1 MLITIIIAVII
12 SVFLF
17 FTSAFIALKMGALP
31 WPIIFSIIVSAGLL
45 KLFNALTPHRV
56 NIAQAGGS
64 IGRLMA
70 AAVVFTLPGLILE
83 NPNFVSHGW
92 LVLTCASAAIL
103 GIGLSIPLREEYIV
117 KQNLP
122 FPAGRAGGEVIK
134 TVFNQDHRFGLMII
148 FGILAALFTLGRD
161 ALDWN
166 YIDLGVA
173 GSQPVLILIM
183 PMVIATGIIL
193 GSANS
198 FSWGAGGILSVIGAI
213 IFTAIFEGIETA
225 PRIQNFGMGLVIGS
239 GLGYMLIHA
248 SLALPSKSIIF
259 KQKPWV
265 WGMAISSGLIL
276 FFMGIPLF
284 AAALCLILTFF
295 TVNLAS
301 RMTGL
306 TNIDPLEQFG
316 LLSALLI
323 TYFFGMA
330 NLELGLEHRYIITFF
345 IATATAI
352 AGDIGHDY
360 KSAQIVGT
368 DYKQIVIVDLVAA
381 VVVALMIPLLLGVIQ
396 SPVIADTLFTLKFP
410 APQAQIVAMNLK
422 GLPHPLI
429 FVCGLILAIIIEAF
443 RFKGKLS
450 AVHLM
455 PLGIGLFLGFN
466 LAFLIAIGGFIAFK
480 VAKKGSEQM
489 LTAIVISAAIL
500 GGEGTIGFLQSSL
513 QVFFPAKE
521 TAVLGLL
528 SLLLIALLARSIR
541 GHFQKS

>member
-1 MLITIIIAVII
+1 
-12 SVFLF
+12 
-17 FTSAFIALKMGALP
+17 
-31 WPIIFSIIVSAGLL
+31 
-45 KLFNALTPHRV
+45 
-56 NIAQAGGS
+56 
-64 IGRLMA
+64 
-70 AAVVFTLPGLILE
+70 
-83 NPNFVSHGW
+83 
-92 LVLTCASAAIL
+92 LTCASAAIL

-166 YIDLGVA
+166 YIDLGAA
-173 GSQPVLILIM
+173 GSQPILILIM

-213 IFTAIFEGIETA
+213 ILTAIFDGIDTA

-239 GLGYMLIHA
+239 GIGYMLIHA
-248 SLALPSKSIIF
+248 SSTLPSKSIIF
-259 KQKPWV
+259 KQKLWV

-368 DYKQIVIVDLVAA
+368 DHKQIVLVDLVAA

>member
-1 MLITIIIAVII
+1 MLKTIIIAVII
-12 SVFLF
+12 AVFLF

-64 IGRLMA
+64 IGGLMA

-83 NPNFVSHGW
+83 NPNFISHGW

-166 YIDLGVA
+166 YIVLGVA
-173 GSQPVLILIM
+173 GSQPILILIM

-368 DYKQIVIVDLVAA
+368 DHKQIVLVDLVAA

>member
-1 MLITIIIAVII
+1 
-12 SVFLF
+12 
-17 FTSAFIALKMGALP
+17 
-31 WPIIFSIIVSAGLL
+31 
-45 KLFNALTPHRV
+45 
-56 NIAQAGGS
+56 
-64 IGRLMA
+64 
-70 AAVVFTLPGLILE
+70 
-83 NPNFVSHGW
+83 
-92 LVLTCASAAIL
+92 
-103 GIGLSIPLREEYIV
+103 
-117 KQNLP
+117 
-122 FPAGRAGGEVIK
+122 
-134 TVFNQDHRFGLMII
+134 
-148 FGILAALFTLGRD
+148 
-161 ALDWN
+161 
-166 YIDLGVA
+166 
-173 GSQPVLILIM
+173 
-183 PMVIATGIIL
+183 
-193 GSANS
+193 
-198 FSWGAGGILSVIGAI
+198 
-213 IFTAIFEGIETA
+213 
-225 PRIQNFGMGLVIGS
+225 
-239 GLGYMLIHA
+239 
-248 SLALPSKSIIF
+248 
-259 KQKPWV
+259 
-265 WGMAISSGLIL
+265 MAISSGLIL

-368 DYKQIVIVDLVAA
+368 DHKQIVLVDLVAA

-521 TAVLGLL
+521 TAILGSI

>member
-1 MLITIIIAVII
+1 MLKTIIIAVII
-12 SVFLF
+12 AVFLF

-64 IGRLMA
+64 IGGLMA

-83 NPNFVSHGW
+83 NPNFISHGW

-134 TVFNQDHRFGLMII
+134 TAFNQDHRFGLMII
-148 FGILAALFTLGRD
+148 FVILAALFTLGRD

-166 YIDLGVA
+166 YIDLGAA
-173 GSQPVLILIM
+173 GSQPILILIM

-213 IFTAIFEGIETA
+213 ILTAIFDGIDTT

-248 SLALPSKSIIF
+248 SSALPSKSIIF

-368 DYKQIVIVDLVAA
+368 DHKQIVLVDLVAA

>member
-1 MLITIIIAVII
+1 MLKTIIIAVII
-12 SVFLF
+12 AVFLF

-64 IGRLMA
+64 IGGLMA

-166 YIDLGVA
+166 YINLGAA
-173 GSQPVLILIM
+173 GSQPILILIM

-368 DYKQIVIVDLVAA
+368 DHKQIVLVDLVAA

-521 TAVLGLL
+521 TAVLGSL

>member
-1 MLITIIIAVII
+1 MLKTIIIAVII
-12 SVFLF
+12 AVFLF

-64 IGRLMA
+64 IGGLMA

-83 NPNFVSHGW
+83 NPNFISHGW

-134 TVFNQDHRFGLMII
+134 TAFNQDHRFGLMII
-148 FGILAALFTLGRD
+148 FVILAALFTLGRD

-173 GSQPVLILIM
+173 GSQPILILIM

-368 DYKQIVIVDLVAA
+368 DHKQIVLVDLVAA

-521 TAVLGLL
+521 TAVLGSL

>member
-1 MLITIIIAVII
+1 MLKTIIIAVII
-12 SVFLF
+12 AVFLF

-64 IGRLMA
+64 IGGLMA

-83 NPNFVSHGW
+83 NPNFISHGW

-166 YIDLGVA
+166 YIDLGAA
-173 GSQPVLILIM
+173 GSQPILILIM

-213 IFTAIFEGIETA
+213 MLTAIFDGIDTT

-248 SLALPSKSIIF
+248 SSALPSKSIIF

-368 DYKQIVIVDLVAA
+368 DHKQIVLVDLVAA

-443 RFKGKLS
+443 RFKGNLS

>member
-1 MLITIIIAVII
+1 MLKTIIIAVII
-12 SVFLF
+12 AVFLF

-64 IGRLMA
+64 IGGLMA

-83 NPNFVSHGW
+83 NPNFISHGW

-166 YIDLGVA
+166 YIDLGAA
-173 GSQPVLILIM
+173 GSQPILILIM

-239 GLGYMLIHA
+239 GLGYMLMHA

-368 DYKQIVIVDLVAA
+368 DHKQIVLVDLVAA

-521 TAVLGLL
+521 TAVLGSL

>member
-1 MLITIIIAVII
+1 MLKTIIIAVII
-12 SVFLF
+12 AVFLF

-64 IGRLMA
+64 IGGLMA

-83 NPNFVSHGW
+83 NPNFISHGW

-166 YIDLGVA
+166 YIDLGAA
-173 GSQPVLILIM
+173 GSQPILILIM

-239 GLGYMLIHA
+239 GIGYMLMHA
-248 SLALPSKSIIF
+248 SLALPTKSIIF

-368 DYKQIVIVDLVAA
+368 DHKQIVLVDLVAA

-521 TAVLGLL
+521 TAILGSI

-541 GHFQKS
+541 GYFQKS